1 MNRAEKRYP
10 GKSKGE
16 ERQAPIAPGP
26 KSLAEERCERL
37 GERLTHAR
45 LGAYAELLL
54 ANGALTAYE
63 LIHALENRQE
73 RKIAP
78 LTVYRHLDFLTRVGL
93 VHRIESTQSYF
104 ACQHPEESHESQY
117 LLCSDCGR
125 VEEVHSE
132 SLGSELGRITSK
144 HGFKPARVVVEISG
158 LCEACYH
165 NAALNSGAQ

>member
-1 MNRAEKRYP
+1 MNGAEKPDP
-10 GKSKGE
+10 GRSKGE
-16 ERQAPIAPGP
+16 ERRAPIAPGP
-26 KSLAEERCERL
+26 RSLAEERCGRL
-37 GERLTHAR
+37 GERLTPAR

-63 LIHALENRQE
+63 LIHALEKRQE

-78 LTVYRHLDFLTRVGL
+78 LTVYRHLDFLMRVGL

-104 ACQHPEESHESQY
+104 ACQHPEAPHDSQY

-132 SLGSELGRITSK
+132 SVGSELGRITSK

-158 LCEACYH
+158 LCEACHH
-165 NAALNSGAQ
+165 NATLKSGAR